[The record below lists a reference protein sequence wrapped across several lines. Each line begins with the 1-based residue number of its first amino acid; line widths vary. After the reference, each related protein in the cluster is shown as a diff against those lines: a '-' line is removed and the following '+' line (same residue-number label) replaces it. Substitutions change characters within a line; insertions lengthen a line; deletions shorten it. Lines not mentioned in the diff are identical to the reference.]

1 MALIKKII
9 FFILLSSF
17 AYAETAD
24 EMPTYSLVST
34 QVLEEVCRNGWCVN
48 TTKKEFI
55 SSDGFLF
62 ETYLTDGTDSVW
74 CLGYSKPCS
83 TRGDTGGGKNEMII
97 HNVKNKQ
104 KVKIVNNSPAGDGR
118 ITRVEI
124 PLEYKF
130 IIIEIYS
137 GGASCCSI
145 FEFYSKDDLSLNPF
159 IIENPVEEAR
169 FDYDGLLLSNGYL
182 LVSENTIEVEL
193 MKEYPDDS
201 YYCSLAARPYDKYQI
216 TLTPTGYESKLIELR
231 EWPSECKGSW
241 WPLWLR
247 LGLFE

>member
-24 EMPTYSLVST
+24 ELPTYSLVST
-34 QVLEEVCRNGWCVN
+34 QVLEEVCRNSWCVN
-48 TTKKEFI
+48 SIKKEFI

-74 CLGYSKPCS
+74 CLGYPKPCS

-104 KVKIVNNSPAGDGR
+104 KVKIVNNSPANSGR
-118 ITRVEI
+118 ITRI
-124 PLEYKF
+124 KTPLEYKF
-130 IIIEIYS
+130 IIIEINS

-159 IIENPVEEAR
+159 IIDN
-169 FDYDGLLLSNGYL
+169 SNGYL
-182 LVSENTIEVEL
+182 LITDRTFLYIEDL
-193 MKEYPDDS
+193 IYKHF
-201 YYCSLAARPYDKYQI
+201 
-216 TLTPTGYESKLIELR
+216 SKQ
-231 EWPSECKGSW
+231 
-241 WPLWLR
+241 
-247 LGLFE
+247 